1 MFARRFLY
9 IIAVLIVI
17 VVGARIFWDAASDR
31 LMRMAFMPTV
41 AFAPLPEATA
51 PNYAWPQAWLS
62 RPDLG
67 SDPARWVPDGVQATD
82 RPQAAVFYTPPTTYL
97 GRDHW
102 NAPLTD
108 ADANARLKLFARGQ
122 ASAFNGVAQV
132 WAPRY
137 RQATL
142 GAFLATSDPRSG
154 QAIDFAYRDVARA
167 FDAFLRAIP
176 TNQPIILAGHS
187 QGSLH
192 LLRLLREKVAGT
204 PLADRIVAIYAIG
217 WPISIEAD
225 LPALGF
231 PACAKPDQARCILS
245 WQSFADPADPRLIR
259 AYFDASQG
267 YDGRP
272 RKGSHMLCVNP
283 VTGEGGGVAAASAN
297 RGTLV
302 PRADLVGADLTPG
315 LVPARC
321 TPEGLLSIGEAPA
334 GFATYALPG
343 NNYHVYDYALFWAN
357 IRDDAARRLA
367 AFQVVPRRKPGSI
380 TTAAA
385 AGPRLL
391 PGNR

>member
-1 MFARRFLY
+1 
-9 IIAVLIVI
+9 LIVI
-17 VVGARIFWDAASDR
+17 AVAVRIGWDAASDR
-31 LMRMAFMPTV
+31 LMRLAFMPRV
-41 AFAPLPEATA
+41 AFAPLPESTA
-51 PNYAWPQAWLS
+51 PDYAWPQAWLS

-82 RPQAAVFYTPPTTYL
+82 RPQAAVFYIAPTTYL

-108 ADANARLKLFARGQ
+108 ADANARLKLFARSQ
-122 ASAFNGVAQV
+122 ASAFNGVAQI

-142 GAFLATSDPRSG
+142 GAFLANSDPRSAK
-154 QAIDFAYRDVARA
+154 AIDFAYRDVARA
-167 FDAFLRAIP
+167 FDVFLKAIP
-176 TNQPIILAGHS
+176 ADQPIILAGHS

-192 LLRLLREKVAGT
+192 LLRLLCEKVAGT
-204 PLADRIVAIYAIG
+204 PLARRIVAIYAVG

-231 PACAKPDQARCILS
+231 PACDAPDQARCILS
-245 WQSFADPADPRLIR
+245 WQSFADPADPRLIK
-259 AYFDASQG
+259 AYFDASRG

-283 VTGEGGGVAAASAN
+283 ITGKGGGAAPSSAN

-302 PRADLVGADLTPG
+302 PRAGLAGADLTPG

-321 TPEGLLSIGEAPA
+321 TPEGLLLIGDPPA
-334 GFATYALPG
+334 GFGTYALPG
-343 NNYHVYDYALFWAN
+343 DNYHVYDYALFWAN

-367 AFQVVPRRKPGSI
+367 AFSVPRRKPGSM
-380 TTAAA
+380 TSVDS
-385 AGPRLL
+385 GPGLSGTHQSVTL
-391 PGNR
+391 MGPPPGNR

>member
-1 MFARRFLY
+1 MLARRFLY
-9 IIAVLIVI
+9 VIAILIVI
-17 VVGARIFWDAASDR
+17 AVAVRIFWDAASDR
-31 LMRMAFMPTV
+31 LMRMAFMPNV
-41 AFAPLPEATA
+41 AFAPLPDSTA

-67 SDPARWVPDGVQATD
+67 SDPARWVPDGERATD
-82 RPQAAVFYTPPTTYL
+82 RPQAAVFYIPPTTYL

-102 NAPLTD
+102 NAPLSD
-108 ADANARLKLFARGQ
+108 ADANARLKLFARSQ

-142 GAFLATSDPRSG
+142 GAFLATGDPRSA

-167 FDAFLRAIP
+167 FDAFLKAIP
-176 TNQPIILAGHS
+176 ADQPIILAGHS

-204 PLADRIVAIYAIG
+204 PLAARIVAIYAVG

-245 WQSFADPADPRLIR
+245 WQSFAEPADPRLVD

-267 YDGRP
+267 YAGRP

-283 VTGEGGGVAAASAN
+283 ISGGTGAGVAASAN
-297 RGTLV
+297 RGALV
-302 PRADLVGADLTPG
+302 PRADEIGADLTPG

-357 IRDDAARRLA
+357 IRADVARRLQV
-367 AFQVVPRRKPGSI
+367 FQAR
-380 TTAAA
+380 
-385 AGPRLL
+385 
-391 PGNR
+391 

>member
-1 MFARRFLY
+1 MLARRFLY
-9 IIAVLIVI
+9 IVAVLIVI
-17 VVGARIFWDAASDR
+17 AVAVRIFWDAASDR
-31 LMRMAFMPTV
+31 LMRMVFMPTV
-41 AFAPLPEATA
+41 AFAPLPDSTA

-82 RPQAAVFYTPPTTYL
+82 HPRAAVFYVAPTTYL

-108 ADANARLKLFARGQ
+108 ADANARLKLFARSQ
-122 ASAFNGVAQV
+122 ASAFNGVAEV

-142 GAFLATSDPRSG
+142 GAFLATGDPRSS

-167 FDAFLRAIP
+167 FDAFLEAVP
-176 TNQPIILAGHS
+176 SDQPIILAGHS

-204 PLADRIVAIYAIG
+204 PLADRIVAIYAVG

-231 PACAKPDQARCILS
+231 PACAQPDQARCILS
-245 WQSFADPADPRLIR
+245 WQSFAEPADPRLIH

-267 YDGRP
+267 YAGQP

-283 VTGEGGGVAAASAN
+283 ISGQASGAARASAN

-302 PRADLVGADLTPG
+302 PRADLTGADLTVG

-321 TPEGLLSIGEAPA
+321 TPEGLLSIGEAPE

-357 IRDDAARRLA
+357 TRDDVARRLA
-367 AFQVVPRRKPGSI
+367 AFHR
-380 TTAAA
+380 
-385 AGPRLL
+385 
-391 PGNR
+391 